1 MSAKDQKKNQAAEQ
15 RIKGIPVSD
24 GIACGPARL
33 IFRDSGEYV
42 ARYSVENAD
51 IPQETARLHRALQ
64 LAAEMLDGV
73 IETVEKRISRA
84 HANIFQAQKMI
95 ILDETLVHQAE
106 ALIRSKLVNAEAAC
120 VEVLDAFEA
129 RLFEVDDDYLKD
141 RASDIGEVRRRI
153 LDMFRRERGEKE
165 SAAPDTQEVPD
176 TPCIVVAE
184 ELLPGEAVSFNAMNT
199 AGFLTERGGAASHV
213 AILARGMGI
222 PAISGVKSLIHRI
235 KPGDRLL
242 LNGATGEIIV
252 NPARPTLNLYP
263 NLGRVGTV
271 RLQTAP
277 PVPGFQVLANIN
289 SAADAK
295 LARQMEAEGIGL
307 YRTEFEFIV
316 HDRILTEEEQY
327 ERYAEVVQEME
338 GRPVYLRL
346 ADLGGDKAARFL
358 NVPRE
363 ENPALGYRGARL
375 LLGQPELLAAQA
387 RAIARAS
394 IHGPIHVIYPMVVDE
409 QQFLRL
415 RALFLSSISGIK
427 AGEIRHGVMFE
438 VPAAC
443 VCARNILK
451 VADFG
456 SIGSNDL
463 VQYLFAVDRDNGLVS
478 KDYDPDRPAFWNTI
492 GHVTAAA
499 NELGKPVSLCGEM
512 GGQPQYLPKLI
523 AHGIRSVSVSPR
535 LIGLARITAKRSAYS
550 FQKEGR
556 GFRTDTAPV
565 E

>member
-1 MSAKDQKKNQAAEQ
+1 MTAKEQEQNQASEQ
-15 RIKGIPVSD
+15 RLKGIPVSD

-42 ARYSVENAD
+42 ARYSVGKED
-51 IPQETARLHRALQ
+51 IPQEITRLRRALQ

-95 ILDETLVHQAE
+95 VLDETLLHQAE

-129 RLFEVDDDYLKD
+129 RLLEVDDDYLKD

-153 LDMFRRERGEKE
+153 LEMFRRERGEKE
-165 SAAPDTQEVPD
+165 SAFPDTQEVPD

-222 PAISGVKSLIHRI
+222 PAISGVKSLFQRI

-242 LNGATGEIIV
+242 LNGTTGEIIV

-263 NLGRVGTV
+263 TLGRVGTV

-277 PVPGFQVLANIN
+277 PVQGFQVLANIN
-289 SAADAK
+289 SSADAK
-295 LARQMEAEGIGL
+295 LARQMDAEGIGL

-316 HDRILTEEEQY
+316 NDRILTEEEQY
-327 ERYAEVVQEME
+327 ERYAEVVKEME
-338 GRPVYLRL
+338 GRPVHLRL

-358 NVPRE
+358 NLPRE

-375 LLGQPELLAAQA
+375 LLGQPALLAAQA

-394 IHGPIHVIYPMVVDE
+394 AHGPIHVIYPMVVDE

-415 RALFLSSISGIK
+415 RALFMSSIMGIP

-443 VCARNILK
+443 VCAKNILN

-499 NELGKPVSLCGEM
+499 KELGKPVSLCGEM

-523 AHGIRSVSVSPR
+523 AHGIRCVSVSPR
-535 LIGLARITAKRSAYS
+535 LIGLARITAKRGAAL
-550 FQKEGR
+550 FQKEER
-556 GFRTDTAPV
+556 N
-565 E
+565 